1 MCCYFTLSCEAV
13 KEIKDPV
20 KEIGTT
26 TPDGKTRGSSVRVRR
41 AMVKGG
47 GEHLACM
54 FCSLNLSIDS
64 VT

>member
-1 MCCYFTLSCEAV
+1 MV

-54 FCSLNLSIDS
+54 FCSLNLCIDS
-64 VT
+64 AT